1 MKKII
6 VLFILAISMYSCV
19 DEYWP
24 DVFPKYENALVVDG
38 EITNKP
44 GPYTITLSLSSDINN
59 PSFRPFVGCEVVIS
73 EEHGESEILE
83 EIEEGVYST
92 SIDGIQGKCG
102 KSYNLSIITPKGEH
116 YETEFDKMSFPTEI
130 DSIYTEIEYQPHPD
144 YDFRNIT
151 GLRFYVDN
159 FTSELKD
166 NYYLWK
172 LEPTYKFNAN
182 YRIKY
187 YWDGQMHRFANSDSL
202 YTCYLTKTVPDIFIF
217 NTVDLESPKISKFPL
232 HYVTTETKELSIRYS
247 LLVKQYSLTKDAYQY
262 WENIKSLDNEQG
274 TLHSRLPFQ
283 IQGNVKNVEDTNE
296 HALGFFTVAGI
307 SEKRMFIDRPLGVD
321 WHYPDSCN
329 LYPIYQELLYQNMQF
344 WPLYF
349 PAFYLGG
356 GQSAAWVDYQWCVDC
371 TKLNGDLKKPEFWVD

>member
-6 VLFILAISMYSCV
+6 VLFFSVIIISSCIE
-19 DEYWP
+19 EYWP
-24 DVFPKYENALVVDG
+24 DVLPKYHYALVVDG

-44 GPYTITLSLSSDINN
+44 GPYTIKLSSSSDINN

-73 EEHGESEILE
+73 EEQGENEILE
-83 EIEEGVYST
+83 EKEEGVYST
-92 SIDGIQGKCG
+92 SIDGIRGECG
-102 KSYNLSIITPKGEH
+102 KSYKLSIITPKGEY
-116 YETEFDKMSFPTEI
+116 YETEFDKMSFSTEI
-130 DSIYTEIEYQPHPD
+130 DTIYTEIEYQPHPD

-151 GLRFYVDN
+151 GFRFYVDN
-159 FTSELKD
+159 FTSEFKD

-182 YRIKY
+182 YRITY
-187 YWDGQMHRFANSDSL
+187 YWDGQMHSFSNSDSF
-202 YTCYLTKTVPDIFIF
+202 YTCYLTKTVPEIFIF
-217 NTVDLESPKISKFPL
+217 NTIDLASPKISKFPL

-262 WENIKSLDNEQG
+262 WENIKSLENEQG

-283 IQGNVKNVEDTNE
+283 IHGNLKNIEDNNE
-296 HALGFFTVAGI
+296 HALGYFTVAGI
-307 SEKRMFIDRPLGVD
+307 SEKRVFITRPLGVD
-321 WHYPDSCN
+321 WYYPDSCN
-329 LYPIYQELLYQNMQF
+329 LYPIYQELLYQNIQF

-356 GQSAAWVDYQWCVDC
+356 GAVSG
-371 TKLNGDLKKPEFWVD
+371 LG